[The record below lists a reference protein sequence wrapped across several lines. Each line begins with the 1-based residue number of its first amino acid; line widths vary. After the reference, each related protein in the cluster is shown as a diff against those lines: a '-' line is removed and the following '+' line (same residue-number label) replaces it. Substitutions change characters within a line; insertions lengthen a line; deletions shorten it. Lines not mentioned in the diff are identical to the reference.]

1 MKIFTI
7 IVLGISSL
15 YINSNNGEEINYNP
29 RLLQKELSALLCDE
43 NYQLQELQ
51 LPDSIAG
58 NSKVSGKFF
67 TIMCIREEKYHAY
80 VGRVNNS
87 RSGDYS
93 NQINNASEGEYEY
106 FDYFI
111 LFDSQVRVK
120 VVRVYN
126 YEATYGHEIT
136 VKSWL
141 NQFIGFD
148 GTKTLRLGKEIDSI
162 SGATI
167 SATNITDDIQLKTS
181 FLKSLEKF

>member
-7 IVLGISSL
+7 IVLGITSL
-15 YINSNNGEEINYNP
+15 IINGYNGEEINFNP
-29 RLLQKELSALLCDE
+29 RLLQKELNILLCDE
-43 NYQLQELQ
+43 DYRMQEIQ
-51 LPDSIAG
+51 LPDSITVD
-58 NSKVSGKFF
+58 SKVSGKFF

-80 VGRVNNS
+80 VGRVNNR

-111 LFDSQVRVK
+111 LFDSQVRVR

-167 SATNITDDIQLKTS
+167 SAKSITDDIQVKTS